1 MLRTSERITVYMYML
16 YKSPDLCWSVNTFS
30 TVRGK
35 KKIYA
40 NVYQNT
46 INDDDSQTSS
56 SPIIFSEGRGV
67 SVRKLLIAMILRH
80 W

>member
-35 KKIYA
+35 KKKFMQMFTRTQLMMMIHRRLPLRLFFLRA
-40 NVYQNT
+40 
-46 INDDDSQTSS
+46 
-56 SPIIFSEGRGV
+56 GV
-67 SVRKLLIAMILRH
+67 CLYVSY
-80 W
+80 